1 MNELTNSREN
11 KMTYFTASEQ
21 KRDKTR
27 RTTQGM
33 MEQLLTGKTH
43 APEEGVLGDA
53 QSTVLHG
60 ESSPLAND
68 PRTNDISLQILRH
81 AGGRLTAPPAVSRGG
96 KPNGGL
102 SERNM
107 HLNRRRIR
115 LDPTAGAQR
124 PPADSRRDDEKLSSN
139 GSMSVSSGGSAY
151 GRRRDARIETVNIRR
166 LTWQG
171 KVFRHRKAQYLAMD
185 GGSLFCPGESRLN
198 SVFLIKDLHDH
209 WYRLSLTDR

>member
-1 MNELTNSREN
+1 MNVDAR
-11 KMTYFTASEQ
+11 KI
-21 KRDKTR
+21 R
-27 RTTQGM
+27 
-33 MEQLLTGKTH
+33 
-43 APEEGVLGDA
+43 GDWSARA
-53 QSTVLHG
+53 QH
-60 ESSPLAND
+60 
-68 PRTNDISLQILRH
+68 
-81 AGGRLTAPPAVSRGG
+81 
-96 KPNGGL
+96 
-102 SERNM
+102 
-107 HLNRRRIR
+107 
-115 LDPTAGAQR
+115 